1 MTGMSIAHAPWLQ
14 GLGKTVQVIAV
25 LAYLV
30 ESRGTKEPSLIV
42 CPSSVLS
49 NWQAE
54 LQAWAP
60 GLCVLLHQGSA
71 PERKACLAQHVST
84 RSLSPALAEGR
95 ARLKDTSWHANM
107 MRAWIWKRSSW
118 GNTMGSNLHLRRF
131 PMKQQV
137 CRRCGAAGSTAMCS

>member
-1 MTGMSIAHAPWLQ
+1 MSTARALWLQ

-30 ESRGTKEPSLIV
+30 ESQGAKEPSLIV

-60 GLCVLLHQGSA
+60 ELTVLLHQGSA
-71 PERKACLAQHVST
+71 PERKARLAQHVS
-84 RSLSPALAEGR
+84 SHSHSQALADSGAYLKHPSWHGR
-95 ARLKDTSWHANM
+95 AR
-107 MRAWIWKRSSW
+107 AWEE
-118 GNTMGSNLHLRRF
+118 
-131 PMKQQV
+131 
-137 CRRCGAAGSTAMCS
+137 TA

>member
-1 MTGMSIAHAPWLQ
+1 MNHLYGEMSIVRALWLQ

-30 ESRGTKEPSLIV
+30 ESQGMKEPSLIV

-60 GLCVLLHQGSA
+60 GLHVLLHLRG
-71 PERKACLAQHVST
+71 K
-84 RSLSPALAEGR
+84 
-95 ARLKDTSWHANM
+95 HA
-107 MRAWIWKRSSW
+107 WP
-118 GNTMGSNLHLRRF
+118 NT
-131 PMKQQV
+131 
-137 CRRCGAAGSTAMCS
+137 

>member
-1 MTGMSIAHAPWLQ
+1 MTEMNIARALWLQ

-25 LAYLV
+25 LAHLV

-42 CPSSVLS
+42 SPSSVLS

-71 PERKACLAQHVST
+71 PERKARLAQQVSSCS
-84 RSLSPALAEGR
+84 RSLSPALPAGE
-95 ARLKDTSWHANM
+95 ARLKDTSWHAV
-107 MRAWIWKRSSW
+107 
-118 GNTMGSNLHLRRF
+118 
-131 PMKQQV
+131 MK
-137 CRRCGAAGSTAMCS
+137 TA

>member
-1 MTGMSIAHAPWLQ
+1 MARALWLQ

-30 ESRGTKEPSLIV
+30 ESQGTKEPFLVV

-60 GLCVLLHQGSA
+60 ELTVLLHQGSA
-71 PERKACLAQHVST
+71 PERKAHLAQHVSSH
-84 RSLSPALAEGR
+84 SLSPALADGG
-95 ARLKDTSWHANM
+95 ARLKV
-107 MRAWIWKRSSW
+107 
-118 GNTMGSNLHLRRF
+118 HLG
-131 PMKQQV
+131 MSGLSELDIEKV
-137 CRRCGAAGSTAMCS
+137 AVGWT

>member
-1 MTGMSIAHAPWLQ
+1 MITTQQQRRNDSEPGGRQYTQRMAEVSMARALWLQ

-30 ESRGTKEPSLIV
+30 ESQGTKEPSLIV

-60 GLCVLLHQGSA
+60 ELTVLLHQGSA
-71 PERKACLAQHVST
+71 PERKARLAQHVSSLHQLST
-84 RSLSPALAEGR
+84 GRRRSTPESPSWDVGTIR
-95 ARLKDTSWHANM
+95 A
-107 MRAWIWKRSSW
+107 
-118 GNTMGSNLHLRRF
+118 
-131 PMKQQV
+131 
-137 CRRCGAAGSTAMCS
+137 